1 MMEYSEF
8 KQRAENACKG
18 EDEKERIADELS
30 HIEKCGMEKYMT
42 VLAEIYGNISRT
54 KKRVVTGGNAD
65 YSYALSKVTNPDK
78 DTFSRIMKDD
88 KKDLFFSAPLEFD
101 ALSILAY
108 KPWASL
114 GFKKVKSIIDD
125 SIASSG
131 LYTRDKAWKDYRR
144 KLDVIVVS
152 NSAIPDEDFEIASK
166 LDKDRTSEENER
178 LMKYLVI
185 KIASRNCLKFMVL

>member
-1 MMEYSEF
+1 MEYSEF
-8 KQRAENACKG
+8 KKRAENACSR
-18 EDEKERIADELS
+18 EDEKKRIADELS
-30 HIEKCGMEKYMT
+30 HIEKCGWEKYMT

-65 YSYALSKVTNPDK
+65 YSYALSKVINPDK
-78 DTFSRIMKDD
+78 DTFSRIMKEG

-114 GFKKVKSIIDD
+114 GVKKAKKIIND

-131 LYTRDKAWKDYRR
+131 LCVRDRAWKDHRR
-144 KLDVIVVS
+144 KLDIIVVS
-152 NSAIPDEDFEIASK
+152 NSAIPDEAFEIASK
-166 LDKDRTSEENER
+166 LDKDRTSEENEK
-178 LMKYLVI
+178 LMKYLII
-185 KIASRNCLKFMVL
+185 KIASRNCLKFMAL